1 MGLMVECVRGDA
13 AMELEWDRGGEV
25 MSEHV
30 APLDIKSEAIV
41 LLCLGHSSRTV
52 EKMLRTKYPGT
63 RIPRYATLSRWLSTA
78 ERTRMAKSC
87 VTAMWLQ
94 AMVKAS
100 LILNDRIE
108 EELSRVGIVQLM
120 KSYERIQ
127 RIVDQS
133 RHVTELCACANR

>member
-1 MGLMVECVRGDA
+1 MRDEDA
-13 AMELEWDRGGEV
+13 RRYNGAVNVSSTEE
-25 MSEHV
+25 V
-30 APLDIKSEAIV
+30 APVDVKSEAIV

-78 ERTRMAKSC
+78 ERTRMAKDC

-100 LILNDRIE
+100 LILNDRIDE
-108 EELSRVGIVQLM
+108 ALSGVGFVQLM

-127 RIVDQS
+127 RIVDQA
-133 RHVTELCACANR
+133 RHVTEQCVCANR